1 MWNVTVWCSLTAERS
16 DEENCGSWKW
26 KNDHSPNSS
35 PGGCSALSCRC
46 NYKGKSPHGDRSF
59 RPRVLLASRSLTSYV
74 VPLRRE
80 TSAAHV
86 YASYSH
92 PWYKKVRLACIYL
105 VLSATDQAK
114 AVRELTQHV
123 SEMTSEVSKQGP
135 VARSLV
141 SANRWLRGIKMYR
154 FPWYLTLVSTNHA
167 SSNPG

>member
-1 MWNVTVWCSLTAERS
+1 M
-16 DEENCGSWKW
+16 
-26 KNDHSPNSS
+26 
-35 PGGCSALSCRC
+35 
-46 NYKGKSPHGDRSF
+46 YM
-59 RPRVLLASRSLTSYV
+59 
-74 VPLRRE
+74 LR
-80 TSAAHV
+80 TLIHDT
-86 YASYSH
+86 
-92 PWYKKVRLACIYL
+92 KKVRLACIYL